1 MSSIFGSESETEL
14 SSEQDGEPR
23 VMGVDSEDAETLI
36 NALSSATS
44 REILAEIHDS
54 PSTPS
59 EIAAETDTTV
69 QNARYHLGKLQD
81 ADLIRVADTKYSE
94 KGREMSIYAPSE
106 EPLLVFVG
114 REDDSST
121 SGIKDALK
129 SIFAAILGLG
139 VVSLGVEW
147 VVESQTSAPAP
158 TPEDTGSS
166 GGGGVGIQ
174 STEQLQAETAQ
185 QASQTVPPGVLFFA
199 GGVVVLLGVFAWWY
213 LRKK

>member
-23 VMGVDSEDAETLI
+23 VMGVDSDDADTLI
-36 NALSSATS
+36 NALSSETS

-69 QNARYHLGKLQD
+69 QNARYHLGKLED

-114 REDDSST
+114 REEDSST

-139 VVSLGVEW
+139 AVSLGVQW

-158 TPEDTGSS
+158 RTEDTG
-166 GGGGVGIQ
+166 GDGLGIQ
-174 STEQLQAETAQ
+174 STEAGAETAQ